1 MLEEDALNM
10 LKFMSSNG
18 LVTNESKTA
27 FILQNMK
34 GEAAKDGVEINIVQS
49 KVKSQHSAKL
59 LGMKTQSDMCWTEHI
74 HGRGGVISSLNQR
87 LFTIMRLNNSLNKK
101 SLVKVA
107 DSLFNSK
114 IRYGLQLLGKVK
126 MSNSETQNQDLQA
139 IQLVQNK
146 MIRFLNSKKISDKI
160 KTETLITNVNMLSVN
175 RMNAQ
180 IKLTE
185 IWKAINLSGTPLNIS
200 VPTNDPNA
208 RGSRSTTNGRL
219 QICKG
224 KSTLSQSSFL
234 NDGKRVWN
242 AAPETIGKCST
253 LQSAKAE
260 IKKYVK
266 TLPL

>member
-1 MLEEDALNM
+1 MLHYLPKITLHIAFTTLQVPY
-10 LKFMSSNG
+10 
-18 LVTNESKTA
+18 LVP
-27 FILQNMK
+27 QP
-34 GEAAKDGVEINIVQS
+34 Q
-49 KVKSQHSAKL
+49 
-59 LGMKTQSDMCWTEHI
+59 
-74 HGRGGVISSLNQR
+74 
-87 LFTIMRLNNSLNKK
+87 
-101 SLVKVA
+101 
-107 DSLFNSK
+107 
-114 IRYGLQLLGKVK
+114 
-126 MSNSETQNQDLQA
+126 
-139 IQLVQNK
+139 
-146 MIRFLNSKKISDKI
+146 
-160 KTETLITNVNMLSVN
+160 
-175 RMNAQ
+175 
-180 IKLTE
+180 
-185 IWKAINLSGTPLNIS
+185 AINLSGTPLNIS